1 MKRWVTVALLLAICS
16 SPLVADLK
24 VTSTTTLEGPMAAM
38 MGGVT
43 PTMVTH
49 IKGYKSRTDLQVG
62 EQQFSTIIDAQTSQ
76 IIMLNPAEKTAR
88 ILTPDSL
95 PAGKPGETMPMPKV
109 DASVKPTGQSKVI
122 EGAKCDEQ
130 AISLTISMAEMA
142 AGSQMPPQAA
152 EMMKDVK
159 VRMDGSAWVAKSGP
173 GVAEYIAF
181 QSASA
186 KQSLST
192 LTRAMPGVGSM
203 GLDRLIE
210 SFAGAS
216 GLAYLTE
223 LKMEI
228 EGGGEMAGLLK
239 QFGDMKFTN
248 RVTDVSTATLPAD
261 LFTVPADYK
270 IIDK

>member
-1 MKRWVTVALLLAICS
+1 MKRWLAVTLLVGVCSTPLLAD
-16 SPLVADLK
+16 VK

-49 IKGYKSRTDLQVG
+49 IKGYKSRTDIQVG
-62 EQQFSTIIDAQTSQ
+62 EQQFSTIIDAQTRQ
-76 IIMLNPAEKTAR
+76 IIMLNSAERTAR
-88 ILTPDSL
+88 ILTPDSI
-95 PAGKPGETMPMPKV
+95 PAGQPGAAIAMPKV
-109 DASVKPTGQSKVI
+109 DATVTPTGQSKVI
-122 EGAKCDEQ
+122 DGTKCDEQ
-130 AISLTISMAEMA
+130 AIALTISMAEMA
-142 AGSQMPPQAA
+142 AGPRMSPQAA

-159 VRMDGSAWVAKSGP
+159 VRMGGSAWIAKAGP

-186 KQSLST
+186 KQSLAA
-192 LTRAMPGVGSM
+192 LTRAMPGAGPM
-203 GLDRLIE
+203 GLDRLME
-210 SFAGAS
+210 SFSGAS

-223 LKMEI
+223 LKLEI

-248 RVTDVSTATLPAD
+248 RVTDVSTEPLPDD

-270 IIDK
+270 VLTK